1 MVSLSD
7 HSSARANR
15 TVVVAA
21 ALLLLIGLLGVWLVF
36 RFVNSERERELQQ
49 WQIRLGIVAESR
61 AAAISEWVET
71 QYETLNDLAEN
82 ASLQLYLTEL
92 MLVQGDRAL
101 VTDESA
107 QAQYLS
113 NLLTA
118 TAERSGFDAASSGPR
133 VAANVDGGR
142 VELDKFEISNQR
154 AGFPCHG
161 DGIPARFGW
170 IGRDL
175 EQAAGPA
182 GA

>member
-101 VTDESA
+101 VTDVATGEKRVMLVKLPTIA
-107 QAQYLS
+107 LTLDGEPDRVLRLEVPKVGRREAEAVVQAL
-113 NLLTA
+113 
-118 TAERSGFDAASSGPR
+118 RS
-133 VAANVDGGR
+133 
-142 VELDKFEISNQR
+142 
-154 AGFPCHG
+154 
-161 DGIPARFGW
+161 
-170 IGRDL
+170 
-175 EQAAGPA
+175 
-182 GA
+182 